1 MNENI
6 KNAVD
11 HAFDNNV
18 ADMQAE
24 IESALAYKII
34 NAIEQE
40 RIEVAKS
47 LINVGVTES
56 KELVGKQKKLDV
68 AEPKGKLTAAD
79 FIKLRKESDELDE
92 KLTPDMTASE
102 VIKDFVNSDDPK
114 FAGKSK
120 EERIKMA
127 LGAFYGMRKEGLE
140 ESEPSS
146 GLSKKK
152 KSMIVKKAKMGGDI
166 GKAGKGFAAVE
177 KAAEKY
183 GADNP
188 KAVAAA
194 AMWKNIK
201 R

>member
-1 MNENI
+1 MNEKVRNS
-6 KNAVD
+6 VD
-11 HAFDNNV
+11 YAFDNNV

-68 AEPKGKLTAAD
+68 AEPKGKLTSAD
-79 FIKLRKESDELDE
+79 FSKLRKESDELDE
-92 KLTPDMTASE
+92 KLTSGMSASE
-102 VIKDFVNSDDPK
+102 VIRDFVHSDDPK

-127 LGAFYGMRKEGLE
+127 LGAFYGMRKE
-140 ESEPSS
+140 
-146 GLSKKK
+146 K
-152 KSMIVKKAKMGGDI
+152 
-166 GKAGKGFAAVE
+166 
-177 KAAEKY
+177 
-183 GADNP
+183 
-188 KAVAAA
+188 
-194 AMWKNIK
+194 
-201 R
+201 